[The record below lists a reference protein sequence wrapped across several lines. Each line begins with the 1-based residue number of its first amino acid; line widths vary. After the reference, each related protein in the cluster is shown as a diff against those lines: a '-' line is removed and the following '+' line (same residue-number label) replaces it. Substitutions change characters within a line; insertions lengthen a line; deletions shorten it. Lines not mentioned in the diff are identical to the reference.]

1 MSKASDRAYRQI
13 RNMILSG
20 TLASGSQIGEEQ
32 LAEQCGVS
40 RTPVREALRRL
51 EAELLI
57 RRNDSQRSFVADWGI
72 ADIEDAFTLRGMLEG
87 HAAKRAASRISDAQ
101 LAELRRHNDAIG
113 AAIAGKSPDV
123 PRFLDFNRMFHATIL
138 DAAGSERLAGMLTQ
152 VIEQPVVLRTA
163 LHYDRE
169 NLERSWREHDEL
181 LQAFARRDG
190 DWAEAIMAGHI
201 RRAFHTYADAHQR
214 GRASAS
220 SGQTT

>member
-220 SGQTT
+220 SG